1 MTTSRKGFTLIELLL
16 VIGIIAI
23 LAAIVIVAINPTRQL
38 GQARNAQRN
47 SDVNTMLNAIWQ
59 YAIDNDGSMPRE
71 YADQTPTVDATA
83 DSVDSTWRMLGGAT
97 SGCDTVG
104 TPTGAT
110 NHCGSLT
117 ISADC
122 LNLRS
127 LSGTYVVSVP
137 GDPRWGSGNANAT
150 SSKSLYVV
158 KNDGN
163 RVTVRGCYTEGGA
176 AMFEVTR

>member
-59 YAIDNDGSMPRE
+59 YAIDNDGSMPC
-71 YADQTPTVDATA
+71 DPTGSPCVD
-83 DSVDSTWRMLGGAT
+83 VNWRMLGGAT
-97 SGCDTVG
+97 AGCDTVG

-110 NHCGSLT
+110 NHCGVT
-117 ISADC
+117 IQAAC

-137 GDPRWGSGNANAT
+137 GDPRWGSGNANVAG
-150 SSKSLYVV
+150 SKSLYVV

>member
-1 MTTSRKGFTLIELLL
+1 MKNLLKFKAGFTLIELLL

-59 YAIDNDGSMPRE
+59 YAIDNNGDMPCSVGG
-71 YADQTPTVDATA
+71 TPCVDT
-83 DSVDSTWRMLGGAT
+83 TWRMLGGAT
-97 SGCDTVG
+97 TGCDTVG
-104 TPTGAT
+104 SPTGAT
-110 NHCGSLT
+110 NSCPSSLG
-117 ISADC
+117 IAADC

-137 GDPRWGSGNANAT
+137 GDPRWGSGNSNTA

>member
-1 MTTSRKGFTLIELLL
+1 MKTSRKGFTLIELLL

-47 SDVNTMLNAIWQ
+47 SDVNTMLNAVWQ
-59 YAIDNDGSMPRE
+59 YAIDHSGNMPCE
-71 YADQTPTVDATA
+71 GAVCVDA
-83 DSVDSTWRMLGGAT
+83 TWRMLGT
-97 SGCDTVG
+97 SNTGCDGVLTV

-110 NHCGSLT
+110 NHCETADITS

-122 LNLRS
+122 LNLASS
-127 LSGTYVVSVP
+127 LTGTYVVSIP
-137 GDPRWGSGNANAT
+137 GDPRYGSGA
-150 SSKSLYVV
+150 KSFYAVR
-158 KNDGN
+158 NNGN

-176 AMFEVTR
+176 SVFEVTR

>member
-47 SDVNTMLNAIWQ
+47 SDVNTMLNAVWQ
-59 YAIDNDGSMPRE
+59 YAIDNDGNMPQE
-71 YADQTPTVDATA
+71 FADVGDPDGTSRVD
-83 DSVDSTWRMLGGAT
+83 DTWRMLGGAV

-110 NHCGSLT
+110 NSCSAIT
-117 ISADC
+117 IAADC
-122 LNLRS
+122 LNLRA

-137 GDPRWGSGNANAT
+137 GDPRWGSGNANLAG
-150 SSKSLYVV
+150 SKSMYVV
-158 KNDGN
+158 KNDGS